1 MPMSPDLAKQRL
13 MVHGS
18 FMANHPDWS
27 ESFLGRLK
35 PYRGT
40 IPDSVFEEILAC
52 LEAVF
57 PEVNGASAVESQIAA
72 GVQGI
77 LHYGRAW
84 LLDENSG
91 LRQSGRIS
99 SEEVARLEKWL
110 EIISNVYV
118 YMLWIKV
125 DREYLFG
132 SYLKEQLTSQSTRTP
147 NGVRPLGG
155 LP

>member
-1 MPMSPDLAKQRL
+1 MPMSPGLAKQKL

-18 FMANHPDWS
+18 FMSNHPDWS
-27 ESFLGRLK
+27 DSFLGRLK

-40 IPDSVFEEILAC
+40 ISDSVFEEILECPA
-52 LEAVF
+52 AVF
-57 PEVNGASAVESQIAA
+57 PEVNGASSVESQVAA

-84 LLDENSG
+84 VLDENSD

-99 SEEVARLEKWL
+99 DEEVARLEKWL
-110 EIISNVYV
+110 EIISNVYA

-132 SYLKEQLTSQSTRTP
+132 PHLEEQLTCLPTRISVGSRLSSP
-147 NGVRPLGG
+147 
-155 LP
+155 